1 MSRRVS
7 CIPSADDVFCAAGAA
22 ALNAI
27 GDIPVEAVAAALVA
41 LLRDAY
47 PSVEV
52 HRQVPLARAFDE
64 EVWYAYRDGQP
75 KTGGAEGSS
84 KTLESAATSGT

>member
-7 CIPSADDVFCAAGAA
+7 CIPSADEAFCAAGAA
-22 ALNAI
+22 ALNTL
-27 GDIPVEAVAAALVA
+27 GDIPVEAVAPALVA

-47 PSVEV
+47 PLVEV

-64 EVWYAYRDGQP
+64 EVWYAYRDGKP
-75 KTGGAEGSS
+75 SPGNAEG
-84 KTLESAATSGT
+84 TRQAVGAQPT